1 MIFSQSTRLVVFT
14 RCYILNSMFVLC
26 GSRIGRISL
35 LFFVQY
41 SFTLQSSGT
50 AVGRDEE
57 GRIEKERRGDR

>member
-50 AVGRDEE
+50 AVLRDEE
-57 GRIEKERRGDR
+57 E